1 MLKKQYRLCLK
12 KDFDNV
18 FKSKKSLKS
27 ESLLL
32 KYTNNDLT
40 NPRIA
45 FVVSNKVHKLATKR
59 NYIKRILRNIAHEH
73 IPSLPNIDIVIIAF
87 KEINTKK
94 YTEVKQ
100 ELDYLLNKIK

>member
-45 FVVSNKVHKLATKR
+45 FVVSNKVNKLATKR
-59 NYIKRILRNIAHEH
+59 NYIKRILRNISREH
-73 IPSLPNIDIVIIAF
+73 ISLLPNIDIVIVAF

-100 ELDYLLNKIK
+100 ELDNLLNKIK